1 MDSNPLMDSNVS
13 NPDRIRNIN
22 PINKKYFDATK
33 LDNIYINDE
42 PLRNNTER
50 EIVTVCDDIK
60 NLLIEK
66 NRAYGNS
73 ALEPSNVFAKSSAL
87 DQISTRIDDKLNRI
101 KKGHEYQ
108 GEDTIDDL
116 IGYLVLYKIAL
127 RDNWR

>member
-1 MDSNPLMDSNVS
+1 MDSNVS
-13 NPDRIRNIN
+13 NPDRIKNIN
-22 PINKKYFDATK
+22 PINKKYFDANK
-33 LDNIYINDE
+33 LDNVYINDE

-73 ALEPSNVFAKSSAL
+73 VLEPSNVFAKSSAL
-87 DQISTRIDDKLNRI
+87 DQISTRIDDKLNRV

>member
-1 MDSNPLMDSNVS
+1 MDSNVS
-13 NPDRIRNIN
+13 NPDRIKNIN
-22 PINKKYFDATK
+22 PINKKYFDANK
-33 LDNIYINDE
+33 LDNVYINDE

-87 DQISTRIDDKLNRI
+87 DQISTRIDDKLNRV

>member
-1 MDSNPLMDSNVS
+1 MADYVPNPDVS
-13 NPDRIRNIN
+13 NPDRVRNIN

-87 DQISTRIDDKLNRI
+87 DQISTRIDDKLNRV